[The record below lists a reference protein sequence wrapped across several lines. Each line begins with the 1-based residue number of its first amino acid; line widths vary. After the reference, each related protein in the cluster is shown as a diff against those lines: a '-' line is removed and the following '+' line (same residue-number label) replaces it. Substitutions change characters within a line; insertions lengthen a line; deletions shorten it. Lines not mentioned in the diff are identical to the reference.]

1 MAETIVT
8 HRARGGLPYSKG
20 LMTQSLSAIGL
31 SPARAWALARVI
43 EERLE
48 ADGTESIE
56 SSELRTLTENVLE
69 LGPAEAE
76 GALEREEGPGAVE
89 RYRDWELLNQLDRPL
104 VLLLSGTT
112 GVGKSTLATMAAHR
126 LGITRVIATDVIR
139 QVLRASFSR
148 GLMPSVHSS
157 AFEVDMEGY
166 AEQAEAV
173 GTGVAAI
180 VERACDE
187 GTPVVIE
194 GVHVAPGMLSAEI
207 AGRCLVVEAVL
218 VVEDQDLHR
227 AHFEARGD
235 RRPAD
240 RYIARFGQIRHL
252 QDHLAGKASAR
263 GVAVID
269 NANIDEALGRV
280 MDLVLHAV
288 HGLSGT
294 EKP

>member
-20 LMTQSLSAIGL
+20 LMTQALSATGL
-31 SPARAWALARVI
+31 TPARAWALARII
-43 EERLE
+43 EQRLDE
-48 ADGTESIE
+48 DAIDAIE
-56 SSELRTLTENVLE
+56 SSALRTLTEEVLE
-69 LGPAEAE
+69 Q
-76 GALEREEGPGAVE
+76 EEGRAAVE
-89 RYRDWELLNQLDRPL
+89 RYRDWERLTELDRPL

-126 LGITRVIATDVIR
+126 LGVTRVIATDVIR

-148 GLMPSVHSS
+148 DFMPSVHSS

-173 GTGVAAI
+173 GTGVTAI

-187 GTPVVIE
+187 GTPIVIE
-194 GVHVAPGMLSAEI
+194 GVHVAPGMLSEEL

-218 VVEDQDLHR
+218 VVEDEGLHR

-235 RRPAD
+235 RRPAE
-240 RYIARFGQIRHL
+240 RYVARFDQIRL
-252 QDHLAGKASAR
+252 IQDHLTGKASAR

-280 MDLVLHAV
+280 MDLVIHAV

-294 EKP
+294 EDNP

>member
-31 SPARAWALARVI
+31 TPARAWEMARLI
-43 EERLE
+43 EQRLE
-48 ADGTESIE
+48 TDAVDAIE
-56 SSELRTLTENVLE
+56 SSALRTLTEQVLE
-69 LGPAEAE
+69 EHE
-76 GALEREEGPGAVE
+76 GSQAVE

-126 LGITRVIATDVIR
+126 LGVTRVIATDVIR

-148 GLMPSVHSS
+148 DLMPSVHSS
-157 AFEVDMEGY
+157 AFEVDMADYVG
-166 AEQAEAV
+166 QAEAV

-187 GTPVVIE
+187 GTPIVIE
-194 GVHVAPGMLSAEI
+194 GVHVAPGMLSEEI
-207 AGRCLVVEAVL
+207 GGRCLVVEAVL
-218 VVEDQDLHR
+218 VVEDEGLHR

-235 RRPAD
+235 RRPAE
-240 RYIARFGQIRHL
+240 RYLARFDQIRL
-252 QDHLAGKASAR
+252 IQDHLRGKALAR

-280 MDLVLHAV
+280 MDLVIHRV

-294 EKP
+294 EDAA

>member
-8 HRARGGLPYSKG
+8 HHARGGLPYSKG
-20 LMTQSLSAIGL
+20 LMTQALSPTGL
-31 SPARAWALARVI
+31 APARAWALARVI
-43 EERLE
+43 EQRLD
-48 ADGTESIE
+48 ADGIDVIE
-56 SSELRTLTENVLE
+56 SSALRTLTEEVLE
-69 LGPAEAE
+69 Q
-76 GALEREEGPGAVE
+76 EEGQAAVE
-89 RYRDWELLNQLDRPL
+89 RYRDWERLTELDRPL

-126 LGITRVIATDVIR
+126 LGVTRVIATDVIR

-148 GLMPSVHSS
+148 DFMPSVHSS

-187 GTPVVIE
+187 GTPIVIE
-194 GVHVAPGMLSAEI
+194 GVHVAPGMLSKEL
-207 AGRCLVVEAVL
+207 GRRCLVVEAVL
-218 VVEDQDLHR
+218 VVEDEDLHR

-235 RRPAD
+235 RRPAE
-240 RYIARFGQIRHL
+240 RYVARFDQIRL
-252 QDHLAGKASAR
+252 IQDHLTGKASAL

-280 MDLVLHAV
+280 MDLVIHAV
-288 HGLSGT
+288 HGLSGS
-294 EKP
+294 EDA

>member
-1 MAETIVT
+1 MAEPIVT

-20 LMTQSLSAIGL
+20 LMAQSLSATGL
-31 SPARAWALARVI
+31 TPARAWALARAV
-43 EERLE
+43 ETRLVE
-48 ADGTESIE
+48 DGTTTIDSTD
-56 SSELRTLTENVLE
+56 LRGLTEE
-69 LGPAEAE
+69 LLREQEGEA
-76 GALEREEGPGAVE
+76 AVE
-89 RYRDWELLNQLDRPL
+89 RFRDWERLTHLDRPL

-148 GLMPSVHSS
+148 DFMPSVRAS
-157 AFEVDMEGY
+157 AFEVGMDGY
-166 AEQAEAV
+166 LEQAEAI

-187 GTPVVIE
+187 GTPVVVE
-194 GVHVAPGMLSAEI
+194 GVHVVPGQLAPELRE
-207 AGRCLVVEAVL
+207 RCLVVEGVL
-218 VVEDQDLHR
+218 VVADESRHR

-235 RRPAD
+235 RRPAQRYLD
-240 RYIARFGQIRHL
+240 RFTQIRALQQHL
-252 QDHLAGKASAR
+252 IGKAEAG

-269 NANIDEALGRV
+269 NDNIDEALGRV

-294 EKP
+294 EDEG

>member
-20 LMTQSLSAIGL
+20 LMAQSLSAIGVT
-31 SPARAWALARVI
+31 PARAWALARAI
-43 EERLE
+43 EQRLE
-48 ADGTESIE
+48 ADGIEAIE
-56 SSELRTLTENVLE
+56 SSALRTLTEEIVE
-69 LGPAEAE
+69 EEE
-76 GALEREEGPGAVE
+76 GAVAVE
-89 RYRDWELLNQLDRPL
+89 RYRDWERLNQLDRPL
-104 VLLLSGTT
+104 ILMLSGTT

-126 LGITRVIATDVIR
+126 LAITRVIATDVIR

-148 GLMPSVHSS
+148 DFMPSVHSS
-157 AFEVDMEGY
+157 AFEVGMEAY

-187 GTPVVIE
+187 GTPIVIE
-194 GVHVAPGMLSAEI
+194 GVHVAPGMLSAEL

-218 VVEDQDLHR
+218 VVEDEDLHR

-235 RRPAD
+235 RRPAE
-240 RYIARFGQIRHL
+240 RYLARFDQIRHI

-294 EKP
+294 ETR

>member
-8 HRARGGLPYSKG
+8 HAARAGLPYSKG

-31 SPARAWALARVI
+31 TPVRAWALARVI
-43 EERLE
+43 EQRLE
-48 ADGTESIE
+48 EGRIEVIE
-56 SSELRTLTENVLE
+56 SSELRTLVEDV
-69 LGPAEAE
+69 
-76 GALEREEGPGAVE
+76 LEREEGAAAVD
-89 RYRDWELLNQLDRPL
+89 RYRDWERLTRLDRPL
-104 VLLLSGTT
+104 VLLLAGTT
-112 GVGKSTLATMAAHR
+112 GVGKSTLATMAASR

-148 GLMPSVHSS
+148 DFMPSVHSS
-157 AFEVDMEGY
+157 AFEVDMAGY

-173 GTGVAAI
+173 GTGVTAI

-187 GTPVVIE
+187 GTPIVIE
-194 GVHVAPGMLSAEI
+194 GVHVSPGMLSAEL

-218 VVEDQDLHR
+218 VVEDGDLHK

-235 RRPAD
+235 RRPAE
-240 RYIARFGQIRHL
+240 RYLARFDQIRL
-252 QDHLAGKASAR
+252 IQDQLAGKASER

-280 MDLVLHAV
+280 MDLVIHAV

-294 EKP
+294 EDA

>member
-1 MAETIVT
+1 MPETIVT

-20 LMTQSLSAIGL
+20 LMTQSLSAIGV
-31 SPARAWALARVI
+31 SPARAWELARAI
-43 EERLE
+43 EQRLE
-48 ADGTESIE
+48 ADAVESIE
-56 SSELRTLTENVLE
+56 SSALRTLTEEVL
-69 LGPAEAE
+69 AEHE
-76 GALEREEGPGAVE
+76 GQAAVE

-148 GLMPSVHSS
+148 DFMPSVHSS
-157 AFEVDMEGY
+157 AFEVDMAGY

-173 GTGVAAI
+173 VTGVAAI

-194 GVHVAPGMLSAEI
+194 GVHLSPGILSKEI
-207 AGRCLVVEAVL
+207 ADRCLVVEAVL
-218 VVEDQDLHR
+218 VVEDEDLHQ

-235 RRPAD
+235 RRPAE
-240 RYIARFGQIRHL
+240 RYVARFDQIRL
-252 QDHLAGKASAR
+252 IQDHLRGKASAQ

-280 MDLVLHAV
+280 MDLVIHRV
-288 HGLSGT
+288 HQVSGT
-294 EKP
+294 EDAA

>member
-20 LMTQSLSAIGL
+20 LMAQSLSAIGL
-31 SPARAWALARVI
+31 TPVRAWEMARLI
-43 EERLE
+43 EQRLE
-48 ADGTESIE
+48 TDGLEAIE
-56 SSELRTLTENVLE
+56 SSALRNLTEEVLE
-69 LGPAEAE
+69 QHE
-76 GALEREEGPGAVE
+76 GAAAVE
-89 RYRDWELLNQLDRPL
+89 RYRDWERLNQIDRPL

-148 GLMPSVHSS
+148 DFMPFVHAS
-157 AFEVDMEGY
+157 AFELDLEGY
-166 AEQAEAV
+166 VEQAEAV

-194 GVHVAPGMLSAEI
+194 GVHVSPGMLADAVAS
-207 AGRCLVVEAVL
+207 RCLVVEAVL
-218 VVEDQDLHR
+218 VVEDPELHR
-227 AHFEARGD
+227 AHFAARGD

-240 RYIARFGQIRHL
+240 RYLARFEQIRAL
-252 QDHLAGKASAR
+252 QEYLGGKASQR

-269 NANIDEALGRV
+269 NANIDEALGGV
-280 MDLVLHAV
+280 MDLVIHAV

-294 EKP
+294 EDA

>member
-20 LMTQSLSAIGL
+20 LMTQSLSATGL
-31 SPARAWALARVI
+31 SPARAWALARLV
-43 EERLE
+43 ERRLE
-48 ADGTESIE
+48 ADGSEAIE
-56 SSELRTLTENVLE
+56 SSALRTLTEEVLE
-69 LGPAEAE
+69 Q
-76 GALEREEGPGAVE
+76 EEGREAVE
-89 RYRDWELLNQLDRPL
+89 RYRDWEKLNQLDRPL
-104 VLLLSGTT
+104 VLLLAGTT

-126 LGITRVIATDVIR
+126 MGITRVIATDVIR

-148 GLMPSVHSS
+148 DFMPSVHSS

-173 GTGVAAI
+173 GTGVTAI

-187 GTPVVIE
+187 GTPIVIE
-194 GVHVAPGMLSAEI
+194 GVHVAPGMLSEELG
-207 AGRCLVVEAVL
+207 GRCLVVEAVL

-235 RRPAD
+235 RRPAE
-240 RYIARFGQIRHL
+240 RYVARFDQIRHI
-252 QDHLAGKASAR
+252 QDHLTRKASAL

-280 MDLVLHAV
+280 MDLVIHAV
-288 HGLSGT
+288 HGLSGS
-294 EKP
+294 EDA

>member
-8 HRARGGLPYSKG
+8 HRSRGGLPYSKG
-20 LMTQSLSAIGL
+20 LMAQSLSATGVT
-31 SPARAWALARVI
+31 PARAWALARVV
-43 EERLE
+43 EQRLD
-48 ADGTESIE
+48 AAGGAAIE
-56 SSELRTLTENVLE
+56 SSELRTLTEQVLE
-69 LGPAEAE
+69 Q
-76 GALEREEGPGAVE
+76 EEGMAAVE
-89 RYRDWELLNQLDRPL
+89 RYRDWERLNQLDRPL

-148 GLMPSVHSS
+148 DFMPSVHFS
-157 AFEVDMEGY
+157 AFEVEMEGY
-166 AEQAEAV
+166 AEQADAV
-173 GTGVAAI
+173 GIGVAAI

-194 GVHVAPGMLSAEI
+194 GVHVGPGMLGADL
-207 AGRCLVVEAVL
+207 ATRCLVVEAVL
-218 VVEDQDLHR
+218 VVEDPELHR

-235 RRPAD
+235 RRPAE
-240 RYIARFGQIRHL
+240 RYLARFQQIREL
-252 QDHLAGKASAR
+252 QEHLARKASGR

-269 NANIDEALGRV
+269 NANIDEALGRL
-280 MDLVLHAV
+280 MDLVIHAV

-294 EKP
+294 EDA

>member
-1 MAETIVT
+1 MAEAIVT

-20 LMTQSLSAIGL
+20 LMAQSLSAIGL
-31 SPARAWALARVI
+31 TPARAWALARLV
-43 EERLE
+43 EQRLE
-48 ADGTESIE
+48 ADGIRSIE
-56 SSELRTLTENVLE
+56 STALRSLTEEVL
-69 LGPAEAE
+69 AE
-76 GALEREEGPGAVE
+76 EEGSGAVQ
-89 RYRDWELLNQLDRPL
+89 RYRDWELLNRLDRPL

-148 GLMPSVHSS
+148 DFMPSVHSS
-157 AFEVDMEGY
+157 AFEVDMAGY

-173 GTGVAAI
+173 GTGVTAI

-187 GTPVVIE
+187 GTPIVIE
-194 GVHVAPGMLSAEI
+194 GVHVAPGMLSAELG
-207 AGRCLVVEAVL
+207 GRCLVVEAVL
-218 VVEDQDLHR
+218 VVEDADLHR

-235 RRPAD
+235 RRPAQ
-240 RYIARFGQIRHL
+240 RYLAQFDQIRAL
-252 QDHLAGKASAR
+252 QDHLAGKGSAR

-288 HGLSGT
+288 HGLSEG
-294 EKP
+294 EDS

>member
-20 LMTQSLSAIGL
+20 LMAQSLSAIGL
-31 SPARAWALARVI
+31 TPARAWEMARLV
-43 EERLE
+43 EQRLE
-48 ADGTESIE
+48 TDAVDAIE
-56 SSELRTLTENVLE
+56 SSALRTLTEEVLE
-69 LGPAEAE
+69 EHE
-76 GALEREEGPGAVE
+76 GSAAVE
-89 RYRDWELLNQLDRPL
+89 RYRDWERLNQVDRPL

-148 GLMPSVHSS
+148 DFMPSVHSS
-157 AFEVDMEGY
+157 AFEVDMAGY
-166 AEQAEAV
+166 VEQAEAV

-187 GTPVVIE
+187 GTPIVIE
-194 GVHVAPGMLSAEI
+194 GVHVAPGMLSEEI

-218 VVEDQDLHR
+218 VVEDDGLHR

-235 RRPAD
+235 RRPAE
-240 RYIARFGQIRHL
+240 RYLARFDQIRL
-252 QDHLAGKASAR
+252 IQDHLRGKASAR

-280 MDLVLHAV
+280 MDLVIQAV

-294 EKP
+294 EDG

>member
-20 LMTQSLSAIGL
+20 LMTQSLSAIGV
-31 SPARAWALARVI
+31 SPARAWELARLI
-43 EERLE
+43 EQRLE
-48 ADGTESIE
+48 ADALESIE
-56 SSELRTLTENVLE
+56 SSALRTLTEEVLE
-69 LGPAEAE
+69 QNE
-76 GALEREEGPGAVE
+76 GRGAVE

-148 GLMPSVHSS
+148 DFMPSVHSS
-157 AFEVDMEGY
+157 AFEVDMAGY

-187 GTPVVIE
+187 GTPIVIE
-194 GVHVAPGMLSAEI
+194 GVHVSPGMLSRTVAD
-207 AGRCLVVEAVL
+207 RCLVVEAVL
-218 VVEDQDLHR
+218 VVEDEGLHR

-235 RRPAD
+235 RRPAE
-240 RYIARFGQIRHL
+240 RYLARFDQIRL
-252 QDHLAGKASAR
+252 IQDHLTGKASAR

-280 MDLVLHAV
+280 MDLVIHRV

-294 EKP
+294 EDAA

>member
-8 HRARGGLPYSKG
+8 HHARGGLPYSKG
-20 LMTQSLSAIGL
+20 LMTQSLSAIGVT
-31 SPARAWALARVI
+31 PARAWELARLV
-43 EERLE
+43 EQRLE
-48 ADGTESIE
+48 ADALESIE
-56 SSELRTLTENVLE
+56 SSALRSLTEDVLE
-69 LGPAEAE
+69 QHE
-76 GALEREEGPGAVE
+76 GVAAVE
-89 RYRDWELLNQLDRPL
+89 RYRDWERLNQLDRPL

-148 GLMPSVHSS
+148 DFMPSVHSS
-157 AFEVDMEGY
+157 AFEVDMAGY

-180 VERACDE
+180 VERACAE
-187 GTPVVIE
+187 GTPIVIE
-194 GVHVAPGMLSAEI
+194 GVHVAPGMLSAEL
-207 AGRCLVVEAVL
+207 AARCLVVEAVL
-218 VVEDQDLHR
+218 VVEDPDLHR

-235 RRPAD
+235 RRPAQ
-240 RYIARFGQIRHL
+240 RYLARFDQIRL
-252 QDHLAGKASAR
+252 IQDHLAGKASAR

-269 NANIDEALGRV
+269 NATIDEALGRV
-280 MDLVLHAV
+280 MDLVIHAV

-294 EKP
+294 EDP

>member
-1 MAETIVT
+1 MPETIVT
-8 HRARGGLPYSKG
+8 HAARGGLPYSKG
-20 LMTQSLSAIGL
+20 LMTQSLSATGL
-31 SPARAWALARVI
+31 SPARAWALARLI
-43 EERLE
+43 EQRLE
-48 ADGTESIE
+48 ADGAEAIE
-56 SSELRTLTENVLE
+56 SSALRTLTEEVLE
-69 LGPAEAE
+69 Q
-76 GALEREEGPGAVE
+76 EEGRAAVE
-89 RYRDWELLNQLDRPL
+89 RYRDWQRLTQLDRPL

-112 GVGKSTLATMAAHR
+112 GVGKSTLAAMAAHR

-148 GLMPSVHSS
+148 DFMPSVHSS

-187 GTPVVIE
+187 GTPIVIE
-194 GVHVAPGMLSAEI
+194 GVHVAPGMLSEEVT
-207 AGRCLVVEAVL
+207 GRCLVVEAVL
-218 VVEDQDLHR
+218 VVEDPGLHR

-235 RRPAD
+235 RRPAQ
-240 RYIARFGQIRHL
+240 RYLARFDQIRHI

-269 NANIDEALGRV
+269 NATIDEALGRV
-280 MDLVLHAV
+280 MDLVIHAV

-294 EKP
+294 EDA

>member
-20 LMTQSLSAIGL
+20 LMAQSLSAIGL
-31 SPARAWALARVI
+31 TPVRAWALARVV
-43 EERLE
+43 EQRLE
-48 ADGTESIE
+48 ADGIEAIE
-56 SSELRTLTENVLE
+56 SSALRSLTEDVLE
-69 LGPAEAE
+69 Q
-76 GALEREEGPGAVE
+76 EEGGAAVE
-89 RYRDWELLNQLDRPL
+89 RYRDWERLNQLDRPL

-148 GLMPSVHSS
+148 DLMPSVHSS
-157 AFEVDMEGY
+157 AFEVDMAGY
-166 AEQAEAV
+166 AEQADAV
-173 GTGVAAI
+173 GGGVTAI

-187 GTPVVIE
+187 GTPIVIE
-194 GVHVAPGMLSAEI
+194 GVHVSPGMLSAEL
-207 AGRCLVVEAVL
+207 ADRCLVVEAVL
-218 VVEDQDLHR
+218 VVEDGDLHR

-235 RRPAD
+235 RRPAE
-240 RYIARFGQIRHL
+240 RYLARFDQIRL
-252 QDHLAGKASAR
+252 IQDHLAGKASAR
-263 GVAVID
+263 RVAVID

-280 MDLVLHAV
+280 MDLVIHAV

-294 EKP
+294 EDG

>member
-8 HRARGGLPYSKG
+8 HRARRGLPYSKG
-20 LMTQSLSAIGL
+20 LMAQSLSAIGL
-31 SPARAWALARVI
+31 TPVRAWEIARLV

-48 ADGTESIE
+48 ADGVESIE
-56 SSELRTLTENVLE
+56 STDLRGLTEQVL
-69 LGPAEAE
+69 AE
-76 GALEREEGPGAVE
+76 GEGGEAVQ
-89 RYRDWELLNQLDRPL
+89 RYRGWERLNRIDRPL

-148 GLMPSVHSS
+148 DLMPSVHSS
-157 AFEVDMEGY
+157 AFEVDLAGY
-166 AEQAEAV
+166 AEQADAV
-173 GTGVAAI
+173 GTGVRAI

-194 GVHVAPGMLSAEI
+194 GVHVAPGMLGDEI
-207 AGRCLVVEAVL
+207 PQRCLAVEAVL
-218 VVEDQDLHR
+218 IVGDRDLHR
-227 AHFEARGD
+227 AHFEARGE
-235 RRPAD
+235 RRPAR
-240 RYIARFGQIRHL
+240 RYLAAFTQIRTL
-252 QDHLAGKASAR
+252 QDHLVGKAAER

-280 MDLVLHAV
+280 MDLVIHRV
-288 HGLSGT
+288 HKVSET
-294 EKP
+294 EDA

>member
-20 LMTQSLSAIGL
+20 LMAQSLSAIGL
-31 SPARAWALARVI
+31 TPVRAWALARGI

-48 ADGTESIE
+48 SDRTATIE
-56 SSELRTLTENVLE
+56 SSALRTL
-69 LGPAEAE
+69 AEQV
-76 GALEREEGPGAVE
+76 LEREEGSAAVE
-89 RYRDWELLNQLDRPL
+89 RYRDWERLNQIEHPL
-104 VLLLSGTT
+104 VLLLAGTT

-126 LGITRVIATDVIR
+126 LGVTRVIATDVIR

-148 GLMPSVHSS
+148 DLMPSVHSS

-166 AEQAEAV
+166 LEQAEAV
-173 GTGVAAI
+173 GTGVTAI

-194 GVHVAPGMLSAEI
+194 GVHVAPGMLDVQL

-235 RRPAD
+235 RRPAQ
-240 RYIARFGQIRHL
+240 RYLARFDQIRRL
-252 QDHLAGKASAR
+252 QDHLAGKAAAR

-280 MDLVLHAV
+280 MDLVIHRV
-288 HGLSGT
+288 HGFSGT
-294 EKP
+294 EDA

>member
-1 MAETIVT
+1 MASSRGSEPMPETIVT

-20 LMTQSLSAIGL
+20 LMTQSLSAIGV
-31 SPARAWALARVI
+31 SPARAWELARII
-43 EERLE
+43 EQRLE
-48 ADGTESIE
+48 ADAVESIE
-56 SSELRTLTENVLE
+56 SSELRTLTEEVL
-69 LGPAEAE
+69 AEHE
-76 GALEREEGPGAVE
+76 GKAAVE

-148 GLMPSVHSS
+148 DFMPSVHSS
-157 AFEVDMEGY
+157 AFEVDMAGY

-173 GTGVAAI
+173 VTGVAAI

-194 GVHVAPGMLSAEI
+194 GVHVSPGILSKEVAD
-207 AGRCLVVEAVL
+207 RCLVVEAVL
-218 VVEDQDLHR
+218 VVEDEDLHQ

-235 RRPAD
+235 RRPAE
-240 RYIARFGQIRHL
+240 RYVARFDQIRL
-252 QDHLAGKASAR
+252 IQDHLRGKASAQ

-280 MDLVLHAV
+280 MDLVIHRV
-288 HGLSGT
+288 HQVSGT
-294 EKP
+294 EDAA

>member
-20 LMTQSLSAIGL
+20 LMTQALSATGL
-31 SPARAWALARVI
+31 TPARAWALARMV
-43 EERLE
+43 EQRLE
-48 ADGTESIE
+48 ENGVDVIE
-56 SSELRTLTENVLE
+56 SSALRTLTEEVLQQ
-69 LGPAEAE
+69 
-76 GALEREEGPGAVE
+76 EEGREAVE
-89 RYRDWELLNQLDRPL
+89 RYRDWERLTELDRPL

-126 LGITRVIATDVIR
+126 LGVTRVIATDVIR

-148 GLMPSVHSS
+148 DFMPSVHSS

-173 GTGVAAI
+173 GTGVQAI

-187 GTPVVIE
+187 GTPIVIE
-194 GVHVAPGMLSAEI
+194 GVHVAPGMLSAELVQ
-207 AGRCLVVEAVL
+207 RCLVVEAVL
-218 VVEDQDLHR
+218 VVEDTDLHR

-235 RRPAD
+235 RRPAE
-240 RYIARFGQIRHL
+240 RYVGRFDQIRHI
-252 QDHLAGKASAR
+252 QDYLAGKASAQ

-280 MDLVLHAV
+280 MDLVIHAV

-294 EKP
+294 EDHP

>member
-20 LMTQSLSAIGL
+20 LMTQALSATGL
-31 SPARAWALARVI
+31 TPARAWALARII
-43 EERLE
+43 EQRLDE
-48 ADGTESIE
+48 DAIDAIE
-56 SSELRTLTENVLE
+56 SSALRTLTEEVLE
-69 LGPAEAE
+69 Q
-76 GALEREEGPGAVE
+76 EEGRAAVE
-89 RYRDWELLNQLDRPL
+89 RYRDWERLTELDRPL

-126 LGITRVIATDVIR
+126 LGVTRVIATDVIR

-148 GLMPSVHSS
+148 DFMPSVHSS

-173 GTGVAAI
+173 GTGVTAI

-187 GTPVVIE
+187 GTPIVIE
-194 GVHVAPGMLSAEI
+194 GVHVAPGMLSEEL

-218 VVEDQDLHR
+218 VVEDEGLHR

-235 RRPAD
+235 RRPAE
-240 RYIARFGQIRHL
+240 RYVARFDQIRL
-252 QDHLAGKASAR
+252 IQDYLTGKASAR

-280 MDLVLHAV
+280 MDLVIHAV

-294 EKP
+294 EDNP

>member
-20 LMTQSLSAIGL
+20 LMAQSLSAIGL
-31 SPARAWALARVI
+31 TPAHAWALARAI
-43 EERLE
+43 EQRLE
-48 ADGTESIE
+48 ADGRETID
-56 SSELRTLTENVLE
+56 SSALRELTAAVL
-69 LGPAEAE
+69 AA
-76 GALEREEGPGAVE
+76 EEGQGAVE

-104 VLLLSGTT
+104 VLLISGTT
-112 GVGKSTLATMAAHR
+112 GVGKSTLATMVAHR

-148 GLMPSVHSS
+148 DFMPSVHCS

-187 GTPVVIE
+187 GTPLVVE
-194 GVHVAPGMLSAEI
+194 GVHVAPGMLADEMHE
-207 AGRCLVVEAVL
+207 RCLVVEAVL
-218 VVEDQDLHR
+218 VVEDDALHR

-235 RRPAD
+235 RRPAE
-240 RYIARFGQIRHL
+240 RYLARFEQIRQI
-252 QDHLAGKASAR
+252 QDHLAGKGSER

-269 NANIDEALGRV
+269 NANIDEALARV

-288 HGLSGT
+288 HRRSGT
-294 EKP
+294 EDA

>member
-20 LMTQSLSAIGL
+20 LMTQSLSATGL
-31 SPARAWALARVI
+31 IPARAWALARLV
-43 EERLE
+43 EQRLE
-48 ADGTESIE
+48 ADAIESIE
-56 SSELRTLTENVLE
+56 SSELRTLTEEVLGE
-69 LGPAEAE
+69 
-76 GALEREEGPGAVE
+76 EEGQAAVE
-89 RYRDWELLNQLDRPL
+89 RYRDWEKLNQLDRPL
-104 VLLLSGTT
+104 VLLLGGTT

-148 GLMPSVHSS
+148 DFMPSVRSS

-173 GTGVAAI
+173 GTGVTAI

-187 GTPVVIE
+187 GTPIVIE
-194 GVHVAPGMLSAEI
+194 GVHVAPGMLSEELT
-207 AGRCLVVEAVL
+207 GRCLVVEAVL
-218 VVEDQDLHR
+218 VVEDPGLHR

-235 RRPAD
+235 RRPAE
-240 RYIARFGQIRHL
+240 RYLARFDQIRHI
-252 QDHLAGKASAR
+252 QDQLTGKASAR

-280 MDLVLHAV
+280 MDRVIHAV
-288 HGLSGT
+288 HGLSGS
-294 EKP
+294 EDA

>member
-20 LMTQSLSAIGL
+20 LMTQSLSATGL
-31 SPARAWALARVI
+31 TPARAWALARTI
-43 EERLE
+43 EQRLE
-48 ADGTESIE
+48 DGAIDAIE
-56 SSELRTLTENVLE
+56 SSALRSLTEKVLE
-69 LGPAEAE
+69 Q
-76 GALEREEGPGAVE
+76 EEGKEAVE
-89 RYRDWELLNQLDRPL
+89 RYRDWERLNQLDRPL

-148 GLMPSVHSS
+148 DFMPSVHSS

-173 GTGVAAI
+173 GTGVTAI

-187 GTPVVIE
+187 GTPIVIE
-194 GVHVAPGMLSAEI
+194 GVHVAPGMLSAE
-207 AGRCLVVEAVL
+207 AAERCLVVEAVL
-218 VVEDQDLHR
+218 VVEDEGLHK

-235 RRPAD
+235 RRPAE
-240 RYIARFGQIRHL
+240 RYVARFDQIRL
-252 QDHLAGKASAR
+252 IQDHLRGKASAQ

-280 MDLVLHAV
+280 MDLVIHRV

-294 EKP
+294 EDAA

>member
-8 HRARGGLPYSKG
+8 HHARVGLPYSKG
-20 LMTQSLSAIGL
+20 LMAQSLSATGL
-31 SPARAWALARVI
+31 TPVRAWALARAV
-43 EERLE
+43 EKRLE
-48 ADGTESIE
+48 DEGTESIE
-56 SSELRTLTENVLE
+56 SSALRTLTEEVLE
-69 LGPAEAE
+69 Q
-76 GALEREEGPGAVE
+76 EEGRAAVE
-89 RYRDWELLNQLDRPL
+89 RYRDWERLNQLDRPL

-126 LGITRVIATDVIR
+126 LGVTRVIATDVIR

-148 GLMPSVHSS
+148 DFMPSVHSS
-157 AFEVDMEGY
+157 AFEADMEGY

-173 GTGVAAI
+173 GAGVTAI

-187 GTPVVIE
+187 GTPIVIE
-194 GVHVAPGMLSAEI
+194 GVHVAPGMLGEELAH
-207 AGRCLVVEAVL
+207 RCLVVEAVL
-218 VVEDQDLHR
+218 VVEDPDLHR

-235 RRPAD
+235 RRPAE
-240 RYIARFGQIRHL
+240 RYLARFDQIRRI
-252 QDHLAGKASAR
+252 QDHLAGKAPAR

-280 MDLVLHAV
+280 MDLVIHAA

-294 EKP
+294 EDA

>member
-1 MAETIVT
+1 M
-8 HRARGGLPYSKG
+8 
-20 LMTQSLSAIGL
+20 
-31 SPARAWALARVI
+31 
-43 EERLE
+43 
-48 ADGTESIE
+48 
-56 SSELRTLTENVLE
+56 
-69 LGPAEAE
+69 
-76 GALEREEGPGAVE
+76 
-89 RYRDWELLNQLDRPL
+89 
-104 VLLLSGTT
+104 LLLSGTT

-148 GLMPSVHSS
+148 DFMPSVHSS

-173 GTGVAAI
+173 GTGVMAI
-180 VERACDE
+180 VERACAE

-194 GVHVAPGMLSAEI
+194 GVHVAPGMLSPELAD
-207 AGRCLVVEAVL
+207 RCLVVEAVL
-218 VVEDQDLHR
+218 VVEDVDLHR

-235 RRPAD
+235 RRPAE
-240 RYIARFGQIRHL
+240 RYLARLDQIRRL

-280 MDLVLHAV
+280 MDLVLHRV
-288 HGLSGT
+288 HGVSET
-294 EKP
+294 EQT

>member
-20 LMTQSLSAIGL
+20 LMTQALSATGL
-31 SPARAWALARVI
+31 TPTRAWALARAI
-43 EERLE
+43 EQRLE
-48 ADGTESIE
+48 ADGIETIE
-56 SSELRTLTENVLE
+56 SSALRTVTEEVLE
-69 LGPAEAE
+69 Q
-76 GALEREEGPGAVE
+76 EEGREAVE
-89 RYRDWELLNQLDRPL
+89 RYRDWERLTELDRPL

-126 LGITRVIATDVIR
+126 LGVTRVIATDVIR

-148 GLMPSVHSS
+148 DFMPSVHSS

-187 GTPVVIE
+187 GTPIVIE
-194 GVHVAPGMLSAEI
+194 GVHVEPGMLTEELT
-207 AGRCLVVEAVL
+207 GRCLVVEAVL

-235 RRPAD
+235 RRPAE
-240 RYIARFGQIRHL
+240 RYVARFDQIRL
-252 QDHLAGKASAR
+252 IQDHLVGKASAR

-280 MDLVLHAV
+280 MDLVIHAV
-288 HGLSGT
+288 HGLSGS
-294 EKP
+294 EDA

>member
-20 LMTQSLSAIGL
+20 LMTQALSATGL
-31 SPARAWALARVI
+31 TPARAWALARII
-43 EERLE
+43 EQRLE
-48 ADGTESIE
+48 EDAIDAIE
-56 SSELRTLTENVLE
+56 SSALRTLTEEVLE
-69 LGPAEAE
+69 Q
-76 GALEREEGPGAVE
+76 EEGQEAVE
-89 RYRDWELLNQLDRPL
+89 RYRDWERLNQLDRPL

-148 GLMPSVHSS
+148 DFMPSVRAS
-157 AFEVDMEGY
+157 AFELDMEGY
-166 AEQAEAV
+166 LEQAEAV

-194 GVHVAPGMLSAEI
+194 GVHVAPGMLADEVAS
-207 AGRCLVVEAVL
+207 RCLVVEAVL
-218 VVEDQDLHR
+218 VVDDPELHR

-240 RYIARFGQIRHL
+240 RYLARFDEIRGL
-252 QDHLAGKASAR
+252 QEYLGGKASER

-280 MDLVLHAV
+280 MDLVIHAV

-294 EKP
+294 EDG